1 MRQMVEDTRA
11 SLAGT
16 VPLTPTLVG
25 AAARVRVVNAGA
37 GGEPHAQRD
46 RGACLGV
53 DGCPVVAV
61 DDAAPDVDL
70 AAWVSH
76 GATYARGNGG
86 GDTRGGTG

>member
-1 MRQMVEDTRA
+1 MVEDTG
-11 SLAGT
+11 SSFAGT

-25 AAARVRVVNAGA
+25 AATWVRIVNAGA

-61 DDAAPDVDL
+61 DDAAPYVHL
-70 AAWVSH
+70 AALVRH
-76 GATYARGNGG
+76 GATYARGSGG
-86 GDTRGGTG
+86 GGIRGGTG